1 MSRKSFYEICD
12 ILRRYLE
19 KKRTRLRTPVSVE
32 AQRLILVLHQR
43 RRSSY
48 ITSNAFRMSR
58 VSILGIITR
67 VSCAVMIILILKLT
81 RLPTTEGEVQELI
94 DRCLKAYCFPQCI
107 GAIDGTHIEI
117 AEPNKHYSDLIK
129 RKSYFSSNVQVVCDC
144 KYYLQDVVVKWPDS
158 VQDARIFP
166 NSSINGIL

>member
-1 MSRKSFYEICD
+1 
-12 ILRRYLE
+12 
-19 KKRTRLRTPVSVE
+19 
-32 AQRLILVLHQR
+32 
-43 RRSSY
+43 
-48 ITSNAFRMSR
+48 MSR

-81 RLPTTEGEVQELI
+81 RLPTTEGEVQELT
-94 DRCLKAYCFPQCI
+94 DRCLKAYGFPQCI